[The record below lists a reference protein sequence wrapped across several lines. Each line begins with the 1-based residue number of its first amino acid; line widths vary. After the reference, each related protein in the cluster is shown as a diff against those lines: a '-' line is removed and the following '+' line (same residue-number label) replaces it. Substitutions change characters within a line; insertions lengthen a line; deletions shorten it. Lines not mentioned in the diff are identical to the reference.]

1 MFIKNLA
8 SHFHIVYKR
17 MVSQNI
23 SWRRGAFMFNKNLIS
38 ILDITTIQ
46 QQKVFELACQE
57 QALFKNFHNALED
70 KVLGSIFFQP
80 STRTQF
86 SFQSAF
92 VRLGGEYIG
101 CADIGQTRSGP
112 PYYEPLCDMGKII
125 SNYCDVIVMRTID
138 DLQTI
143 QLAEGTHVPLIS
155 AGSGNVEHPT
165 QALTDLYTIKSIYGA
180 LTGYDILIIGTPRQR
195 TINSLIKGLSAWGE
209 NHFHILCQSGVE
221 LSEKVYQNLGSSS
234 VKYYHNW
241 GEIFD
246 SGIANSISIIYID
259 KFFYE
264 THRHNQFVPDESEFK
279 SHFSKG
285 TIILHPLPRTSEL
298 PNFIDDLPG
307 ASYFKQAKN
316 GLYVR
321 AALFLYY
328 LLDYIT

>member
-1 MFIKNLA
+1 MNFGGKD
-8 SHFHIVYKR
+8 VYIMLR
-17 MVSQNI
+17 
-23 SWRRGAFMFNKNLIS
+23 KNLIS
-38 ILDITTIQ
+38 ILDITTSQ
-46 QQKVFELACQE
+46 QQTLFDLACQE
-57 QALFKNFHNALED
+57 NGLFKKFHNALED
-70 KVLGSIFFQP
+70 KVLGSLFFQP

-86 SFQSAF
+86 SFQTAF
-92 VRLGGEYIG
+92 VRLGGKFIG
-101 CADIGQTRSGP
+101 CTDIEQTRSGP
-112 PYYEPLCDMGKII
+112 PYYEPLCDMGKIL

-143 QLAEGTHVPLIS
+143 QLAEGTEVPLIS

-165 QALTDLYTIKSIYGA
+165 QALTDMYTIKSIYGT

-195 TINSLIKGLSAWGE
+195 TINSFIKGLSAWG
-209 NHFHILCQSGVE
+209 NNRFHILCQVGVE
-221 LSEKVYQNLGSSS
+221 LPENVIQNMGCSS
-234 VKYYHNW
+234 VVYYHNW
-241 GEIFD
+241 NEIFD
-246 SGIANSISIIYID
+246 SGITNSISIIYID

-264 THRHNQFVPDESEFK
+264 THRHNHFVPDENEFI
-279 SHFSKG
+279 SHFSKE

-298 PNFIDDLPG
+298 PNFIDSLPG